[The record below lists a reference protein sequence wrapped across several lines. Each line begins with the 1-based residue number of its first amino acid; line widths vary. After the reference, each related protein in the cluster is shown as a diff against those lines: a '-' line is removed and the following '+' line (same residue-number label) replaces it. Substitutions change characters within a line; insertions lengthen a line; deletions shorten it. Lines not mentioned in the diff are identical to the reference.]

1 MDLQEYEYRL
11 LGYVAFL
18 FSLIFIVASASLLYF
33 RLVNDARENLP
44 QSKNLFRFGLSVP
57 QILKVQKRQMRILFL
72 LPLAFAVLSTFFAMN
87 FMINI
92 EAASTHIFVRAA
104 VILVPLILLELGY
117 FTLLNRRFEWNLRRY
132 LAVE

>member
-44 QSKNLFRFGLSVP
+44 QSKSLFRFGLSVP

-87 FMINI
+87 FIINI

>member
-44 QSKNLFRFGLSVP
+44 QSKNLFRFGLSVQ